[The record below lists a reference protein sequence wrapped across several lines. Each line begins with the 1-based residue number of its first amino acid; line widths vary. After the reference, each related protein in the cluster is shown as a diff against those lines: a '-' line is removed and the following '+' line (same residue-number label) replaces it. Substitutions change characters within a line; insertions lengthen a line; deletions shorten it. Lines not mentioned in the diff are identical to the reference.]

1 MTERNIA
8 LERAR
13 QEIDEI
19 DTAIHDLI
27 LRRTEVVAE
36 VGRAKGG
43 TSTANFAP
51 GREAK
56 VIRRRMDHHKGSFP
70 RVAISRIWREMI
82 SVFAAMQ
89 GPLVVAAYADGDDQ
103 GCWDLA
109 RDQYGCHDRMMSLS
123 SIRGVIAQVF
133 SRDAAVG
140 VVPVPVNDGSVDCWW
155 RSLCVADAP
164 RVVQRLP
171 FVNGSNARNG
181 AIDAFAVSHVLLDD
195 SGDDRSL
202 IVIETSE
209 QMHQDTLRTL
219 LEKAGLSA
227 ESIVSRHEDVWVH
240 LADVAGFLTTDGPEL
255 KMLEG
260 EEAILRACSIGG
272 YAVPVTDTESGA

>member
-51 GREAK
+51 GREAR
-56 VIRRRMDHHKGSFP
+56 VIRRRMDYHKGPFP
-70 RVAISRIWREMI
+70 RIAISRIWREMI
-82 SVFAAMQ
+82 SVYAAMQ
-89 GPLVVAAYADGDDQ
+89 GPLVVAAYTDGDDQ

-109 RDQYGCHDRMMSLS
+109 RDQYGCHDRMTAIS

-133 SRDAAVG
+133 SRDAAIG
-140 VVPVPVNDGSVDCWW
+140 VVPVPANDGSTDCWW

-164 RVVQRLP
+164 QVVQRLP

-181 AIDAFAVSHVLLDD
+181 AADAFAISHVLLDE

-202 IVIETSE
+202 IVMETSE
-209 QMHQDTLRTL
+209 QMHQDNLRSL
-219 LEKAGLSA
+219 LANAGLSA
-227 ESIVSRHEDVWVH
+227 DSIVSRHEDVWVH
-240 LADVAGFLTTDGPEL
+240 LVDVAGFITPDGPEL
-255 KMLEG
+255 KRLES
-260 EEAILRACSIGG
+260 EATILRACSIGG
-272 YAVPVTDTESGA
+272 YAVPVGAPEAET

>member
-43 TSTANFAP
+43 TRTANFAP
-51 GREAK
+51 GREAR
-56 VIRRRMDHHKGSFP
+56 VIRKRMDYHTGPFP
-70 RVAISRIWREMI
+70 RIAISRIWRELI
-82 SVFAAMQ
+82 SVYAALQ
-89 GPLVVAAYADGDDQ
+89 GPFAVVAYADGNDQ

-109 RDQYGCHDRMMSLS
+109 RDQYGSHDDMTTLS
-123 SIRGVIAQVF
+123 SVRGVIARVF
-133 SRDAAVG
+133 GREAAIG
-140 VVPVPVNDGSVDCWW
+140 VVPVPDNSGTGDCWW

-171 FVNGSNARNG
+171 FVDGSNARTG
-181 AIDAFAVSHVLLDD
+181 KSGAFAISHVLLDE
-195 SGDDRSL
+195 SGDDRTL
-202 IVIETSE
+202 IVFETGE
-209 QMHQDTLRTL
+209 QMPQQSLRGL
-219 LEKAGLSA
+219 LAKAGMAADSV
-227 ESIVSRHEDVWVH
+227 VSRHEDVWVH
-240 LADVAGFLTTDGPEL
+240 LADVAGFVTSDGPEL
-255 KMLEG
+255 ARLTADG
-260 EEAILRACSIGG
+260 AVLRAWTIGG
-272 YAVPVTDTESGA
+272 YAVPVGATEKKT